1 MTIKINVPL
10 SEVDLFNIMKGG
22 TYEWEQVPH
31 KKDKEVRVD
40 LMLYAE
46 EEGSLWKELFE
57 EYQTDDT
64 YKHGNTK

>member
-40 LMLYAE
+40 LKLYAE
-46 EEGSLWKELFE
+46 QEESLWKELFE
-57 EYQTDDT
+57 EHPTDDI
-64 YKHGNTK
+64 YKLGDTK

>member
-40 LMLYAE
+40 LMLFLLHFQ
-46 EEGSLWKELFE
+46 S
-57 EYQTDDT
+57 
-64 YKHGNTK
+64 